1 MPECNAILE
10 RMPLLLIE
18 ALDAPSREESHQH
31 IETCSVCRSEWEAA
45 RKAWELMGQLPEVP
59 VPARVGKG
67 FARHLEELQPRSNV
81 VAFARRP
88 TRGWLQVAAA
98 AVLVAGSSFFAGSR
112 SHPGRSGEGSARL
125 ADKAQYRLAENMVLP
140 ASGIAPDIQGRP
152 EIRNVQFIDNP
163 GDGSEAGVTFDM
175 TSHVTMTGSSHEPS
189 FVNLL
194 TYVLKDSTQMN
205 RTADTIQFVKQKYTG
220 ADNADPQI
228 VSALASVLKNNSHE
242 GLRLKAAD
250 TLRELSGST
259 VPEAQSALIEAL
271 KNDPNP
277 AVRIKAVEALS
288 DLARARNG
296 LEPASVDTLR
306 KKAAQDD
313 ENPYVRVKAAE
324 ALKRINL

>member
-1 MPECNAILE
+1 MPECNVVLE

-18 ALDAPSREESHQH
+18 ALDVSTREESHQH
-31 IETCSVCRSEWEAA
+31 IEVCSVCATEWAKT
-45 RKAWELMGQLPEVP
+45 RQTWDLMGELPELP
-59 VPARVGKG
+59 VPARVRRGL
-67 FARHLEELQPRSNV
+67 AMHLEELQPRSNV
-81 VAFARRP
+81 VAFVPRNRRA
-88 TRGWLQVAAA
+88 WLQIAASA
-98 AVLVAGSSFFAGSR
+98 MLVVGSFFAGSR
-112 SHPGRSGEGSARL
+112 IHSGRSGAL
-125 ADKAQYRLAENMVLP
+125 ASHVAQNAPFRLAENMVLP
-140 ASGIAPDIQGRP
+140 ASSIAPEIQGRP
-152 EIRNVQFIDNP
+152 EIRNVKFIDNP
-163 GDGSEAGVTFDM
+163 TDGSDVGVTFDM
-175 TSHVTMTGSSHEPS
+175 TSHVTMTGGSHERS

-194 TYVLKDSTQMN
+194 SYVLKDSTQMN
-205 RTADTIQFVKQKYTG
+205 RTADTIQWVKQQYTG

-228 VSALASVLKNNSHE
+228 VSALASVLKNDSHE

-288 DLARARNG
+288 NLAKARNG

-306 KKAAQDD
+306 KKAVQDD